1 MAESHAELKELVR
14 KYQEGIGPQTRDEYR
29 TLIVQQYAELATPIV
44 LNAYDTILQI
54 RPVRMEPLLDLVVL
68 LIELGDPRATPTL
81 IHLAQIGTEPIFVN
95 PLLGLIKSL
104 ERRGDAACIAALVE
118 ILKEFRFARPQI
130 AIFAVAA
137 LVRLAE
143 QEPLQEMAAALP
155 YLHSGFLAP
164 RAPFEF
170 GPLRK
175 RLKAALKLS
184 NLPLVASAP
193 PATENL
199 PRPADKETESHEH

>member
-44 LNAYDTILQI
+44 LNAYDAILQA
-54 RPVRMEPLLDLVVL
+54 RPIRMEPLLNLAALLV
-68 LIELGDPRATPTL
+68 ELGDPRAVPTL
-81 IHLAQIGTEPIFVN
+81 INLAQIGTEPTFVN

-118 ILKEFRFARPQI
+118 ILKEFRFARPRI
-130 AIFAVAA
+130 AVLVAEV
-137 LVRLAE
+137 LIRMAE
-143 QEPLQEMAAALP
+143 GEPLQELAAALP

-164 RAPFEF
+164 AAPLEF
-170 GPLRK
+170 GSLRR
-175 RLKAALKLS
+175 RLKAALKLTS
-184 NLPLVASAP
+184 LPLAASSPQTVENLPLPAS
-193 PATENL
+193 N
-199 PRPADKETESHEH
+199 ESEPNER